1 MNGHIPIRS
10 IGRGELTAGA
20 IGLGCMSFSPV
31 YGGFDGYDPTATINR
46 ALDLGVTLLDT
57 ADVYGPHVSEQVVG
71 RAIASRR
78 DEVTLATKF
87 GILQA
92 GPVEPGVRQ
101 VDGRPEYVRRSI
113 EGSLQRLGVDHV
125 DLYYLHRPDPEVPIE
140 ETVGA
145 MAELV
150 AAGKVRHLGLSEA
163 SADTVRRAAAVHPIA
178 ALQSEYSLF
187 SRDIEGEILD
197 TCRELGVGI
206 VPYSPLG
213 RGMLTGT
220 ITGQGRPG
228 DERLPPR
235 QPALRR
241 RGVGRQPPTRRR
253 GGRSRFRARR
263 HARPGGTGLGARPR
277 RRHDPDPGH
286 QADQLPRGERRRHRS
301 DAVAR
306 GPHPPRRAVGPH
318 DRRSHR
324 RPGLD
329 QPLHADAEIAG
340 AHTPVPPGASTGT
353 IKSVDRPEFVRGG
366 YQIKPPLP
374 FTPGVV
380 AAGVVIDSGS
390 DVTHLAPGRSR
401 CVEERLRSLGD
412 PCGGSR
418 MGRRSDS
425 VNVTDE
431 YAAAAIE
438 AYGTAS

>member
-1 MNGHIPIRS
+1 MSAIGASVRGALERPGVSLVPRSGGSCTTSASCRRAAGDPYVPIGARLIKLRVVVRCSRSGHALVLRERLRAIGRSGSATICPISKWVESLCGPDRASLVVMNGRIPIRTL
-10 IGRGELTAGA
+10 GRSELTAGA

-71 RAIASRR
+71 QAIASRR

-87 GILQA
+87 GILA
-92 GPVEPGVRQ
+92 VGPVEPGVRQ

-125 DLYYLHRPDPEVPIE
+125 DLYYLHRPDPDVPIE

-187 SRDIEGEILD
+187 SRDVEGEILD

-220 ITGQGRPG
+220 ITAR
-228 DERLPPR
+228 DEL
-235 QPALRR
+235 ATNDFR
-241 RGVGRQPPTRRR
+241 RGNPRFADEALAANRRLVDEVVAVASAH
-253 GGRSRFRARR
+253 GAT
-263 HARPGGTGLGARPR
+263 PGQVALAWVLAQGDDMIPIPGTKRISYLEENAAATGLTLSPEDLARLGGLSARTIGART
-277 RRHDPDPGH
+277 
-286 QADQLPRGERRRHRS
+286 ADRGWINRS
-301 DAVAR
+301 
-306 GPHPPRRAVGPH
+306 
-318 DRRSHR
+318 
-324 RPGLD
+324 
-329 QPLHADAEIAG
+329 
-340 AHTPVPPGASTGT
+340 TP
-353 IKSVDRPEFVRGG
+353 
-366 YQIKPPLP
+366 
-374 FTPGVV
+374 TPK
-380 AAGVVIDSGS
+380 
-390 DVTHLAPGRSR
+390 
-401 CVEERLRSLGD
+401 
-412 PCGGSR
+412 
-418 MGRRSDS
+418 
-425 VNVTDE
+425 
-431 YAAAAIE
+431 
-438 AYGTAS
+438 

>member
-1 MNGHIPIRS
+1 MRLPTASLVVMNDRIPTRTLGGS
-10 IGRGELTAGA
+10 ELTAGA

-46 ALDLGVTLLDT
+46 ALDLGVTMLDT

-71 RAIASRR
+71 QAIASRR

-87 GILQA
+87 GILRA

-163 SADTVRRAAAVHPIA
+163 SADTVRRAVSVHPIA
-178 ALQSEYSLF
+178 ALQTEYSLF
-187 SRDIEGEILD
+187 SRDIEGDILD

-220 ITGQGRPG
+220 IGGRDDLA
-228 DERLPPR
+228 DERLPPQ

-241 RGVGRQPPTRRR
+241 RGLGRQPRARRR
-253 GGRSRFRARR
+253 GRR
-263 HARPGGTGLGARPR
+263 GGDRPR
-277 RRHDPDPGH
+277 RDAWSGRAG
-286 QADQLPRGERRRHRS
+286 LGPRAG
-301 DAVAR
+301 
-306 GPHPPRRAVGPH
+306 RA
-318 DRRSHR
+318 
-324 RPGLD
+324 
-329 QPLHADAEIAG
+329 
-340 AHTPVPPGASTGT
+340 T
-353 IKSVDRPEFVRGG
+353 
-366 YQIKPPLP
+366 
-374 FTPGVV
+374 
-380 AAGVVIDSGS
+380 
-390 DVTHLAPGRSR
+390 
-401 CVEERLRSLGD
+401 
-412 PCGGSR
+412 
-418 MGRRSDS
+418 
-425 VNVTDE
+425 
-431 YAAAAIE
+431 
-438 AYGTAS
+438 